1 MVFRKEAKKEGKLLF
16 RQRDNSNLSL
26 SETEFN
32 TRFPKPRACVSGTE
46 HAPSYFLSLLW
57 TRLL

>member
-32 TRFPKPRACVSGTE
+32 TRFPK
-46 HAPSYFLSLLW
+46 LW
-57 TRLL
+57 ALRLWN